1 MPEQI
6 QNIINRIKEWWTA
19 LELKQKVMLITAAA
33 VIVAAIGILGF
44 VVTRPQMTTLTRAD
58 NFEQASKIRGLLEG
72 EGIAYTLGDDG
83 LTFTINQKDWANAQ
97 ILLGT
102 NDIPSE
108 GYSINDVVTG
118 SFSTTEA
125 DKQKLYKA
133 YLESKF
139 EAALASLSN
148 VSSAQVT
155 LYIPKDDGTLIANQE
170 ESYAGIILDL
180 SDNME
185 ADQAAGLAK
194 YIATE
199 LGNDSTANIT
209 ILDSNGNTLFAGG
222 DEATSAGI
230 ASTNQAVKRD
240 AEANV
245 VSKVRHI
252 LAGNNLG
259 SALYDDVE
267 IGVNLAMDF
276 SNKESVDYHYY
287 VDEGKDE
294 GYLDSYSVATTEN
307 VNGVAGTPGTDSND
321 DTTYVIEDNG
331 YSTSNTNEENFDYL
345 PSETITTQKG
355 EVGAVDYANSSLSL
369 IAKNIIVYNED
380 VLKANGELED
390 ITFEQ
395 YQEQNSDFVR
405 TEVDEDLYQ
414 AISRATGIPVE
425 NISIMSY
432 DVPMFQESEGGRD
445 LMDYLQIVL
454 AVLILAMLGFV
465 VFRSLRREQE
475 EEVAEEVSVETL
487 LQAQQDENLE
497 EIGFTDKSEARLLI
511 EKFVEE
517 NPEAVAALLR
527 NWLNEDW
534 GE

>member
-6 QNIINRIKEWWTA
+6 QNIINRIREWWNGMNMR
-19 LELKQKVMLITAAA
+19 QRIMLISA
-33 VIVAAIGILGF
+33 VAVVAVALGILGY
-44 VVTRPQMTTLTRAD
+44 VVSRPQMTTLTRAD
-58 NFEQASKIRGLLEG
+58 NFEQASKIRSLLEG
-72 EGIAYTLGDDG
+72 EGITYTLGDDG
-83 LTFTINQKDWANAQ
+83 LTFTINQKDWADAQ

-102 NDIPSE
+102 NDIPSN

-139 EAALASLSN
+139 EEALASLSN
-148 VSSAQVT
+148 VNSAQVT

-170 ESYAGIILDL
+170 ESYAGIILEL
-180 SDNME
+180 SDTME

-245 VSKVRHI
+245 VSKVRRI

-267 IGVNLAMDF
+267 IGVNLSMDF

-287 VDEGKDE
+287 VDDGKDQ

-321 DTTYVIEDNG
+321 DTTYVIEDYEN
-331 YSTSNTNEENFDYL
+331 SSSSTNEENYDYL
-345 PSETITTQKG
+345 PSEKITTEKG
-355 EVGAVDYANSSLSL
+355 EIGSVDYENSSLSL

-380 VLKANGELED
+380 VLKASGALD
-390 ITFEQ
+390 DMTFEE
-395 YQEQNSDFVR
+395 YQEANSDFVR

-432 DVPMFQESEGGRD
+432 DVPMFQESESGRD
-445 LMDYLQIVL
+445 LLDYLQILL

-465 VFRSLRREQE
+465 VFRSLKRE
-475 EEVAEEVSVETL
+475 EEEVVAEEVSVETL
-487 LQAQQDENLE
+487 LQQQQEENLE
-497 EIGFTDKSEARLLI
+497 EIGFTEKSEARLLI
-511 EKFVEE
+511 EKFVDE

-534 GE
+534 GD